1 MANELHN
8 SRGVTERLFIT
19 GQLELQT
26 PTHFGNGDKGAKTDM
41 PLLRDAWDNKT
52 PLLTGSSIAGALR
65 NYLRE
70 YENGY
75 GVAEQKKGH
84 LRAERLFGHL
94 RGNPGDD
101 DLSSVESWLM
111 VDDALGEPPP
121 KGIVRTELRD
131 GVTIQPDTRTAEDGK
146 KYDIELLAAGTIFP
160 LHFELWLN
168 EIHQDLLESLALAL
182 KGLKKDRLVW
192 ECVNGAD
199 MARSR

>member
-75 GVAEQKKGH
+75 GVAEQKIG
-84 LRAERLFGHL
+84 RAH
-94 RGNPGDD
+94 
-101 DLSSVESWLM
+101 V
-111 VDDALGEPPP
+111 
-121 KGIVRTELRD
+121 
-131 GVTIQPDTRTAEDGK
+131 
-146 KYDIELLAAGTIFP
+146 
-160 LHFELWLN
+160 
-168 EIHQDLLESLALAL
+168 
-182 KGLKKDRLVW
+182 
-192 ECVNGAD
+192 
-199 MARSR
+199 